1 MTKPFLKSTLEF
13 AISTVMTS
21 TIFAEET
28 SLSQFETT
36 KATEATKLQTIVVT
50 AAGYEQD
57 VNQAP
62 ASMTVITR
70 EELDKRNYNDIND
83 VLRNTPGVVVTGS
96 GSAQSISIRGMGSN
110 YTLFLVDGKRQ
121 YSKDVNPN
129 GDDSGFEKNI
139 LPPMA
144 AIERIEIIRG
154 PASTL
159 YGTDAMGGVINI
171 ITKKVTD
178 VWTGT
183 VEVGTVLQDSN
194 QSGDIKEGSVYLAGP
209 LIANKLGLQLGLN
222 KQEREEDAYIGG
234 FRNTERES
242 INGRLTYILNDDH
255 DLKLDA
261 NFVNQTAAT
270 TVGKTVAVAGPGEKQ
285 ATGSKGRNY
294 RSVYSLTHDG
304 HYNDTLTSR
313 SYVQLENSKN
323 PDRSNGITSGIE
335 TDTWI
340 ANTQWDWDLSKHQL
354 VFGAYFKNEE
364 MIDRATNQ
372 NEKLPITEL
381 ERWGFALF
389 TEDTWSITERFNLT
403 TGVRYDHDK
412 NYDGNFS
419 PRIYGVYNL
428 NDAWILKGG
437 VSTGYKQPDLKQS
450 SSEVHSVTGK
460 GSAFIMGNDDL
471 KPEKSITYEL
481 GTAWQ
486 GARSNTTLTA
496 YYTEFKDRIS
506 EDRICQSPN
515 GENNKPSTWVCPDP
529 FDRLDNNGNP
539 LMWNFYGSRFNIDK
553 AAMQGIEATYDVELA
568 DNVNLAANYTY
579 TDTEIQSGQY
589 KGNSLNQMPE
599 HMFNITVDYGIND
612 QLDVWSRLHHRSETS
627 QSLGRSSMTMANP
640 AYTFLDAGFNYQFNA
655 NLKGKFGV
663 YNILDE
669 KAEDVD
675 GDQLLD
681 GRRYGVSLVATY

>member
-1 MTKPFLKSTLEF
+1 MNTPFLQSTLTF
-13 AISTVMTS
+13 AVLTAMVNTS
-21 TIFAEET
+21 F
-28 SLSQFETT
+28 
-36 KATEATKLQTIVVT
+36 ATESQAPQTETTKLQTIVVT

-57 VNQAP
+57 LSQAP
-62 ASMTVITR
+62 SSMTVVTR

-96 GSAQSISIRGMGSN
+96 GSAQNISIRGMGSN

-178 VWTGT
+178 EWTGT

-194 QSGDIKEGSVYLAGP
+194 ESGDIKEGSVYLAGP

-222 KQEREEDAYIGG
+222 KQEREEDGYVGG

-242 INGRLTYILNDDH
+242 INSRLTYILNDNH
-255 DLKLDA
+255 DIKFDA
-261 NFVNQTAAT
+261 NFINQTSET
-270 TVGKTVAVAGPGEKQ
+270 TVGKTIAIAEPGKKP

-294 RSVYSLTHDG
+294 RSVYSVTHNG
-304 HYNDTLTSR
+304 HYNDTLSSS
-313 SYVQLENSKN
+313 SYVQLEKSKN
-323 PDRSNGITSGIE
+323 PDRSNGVTSGIE

-340 ANTQWDWDLSKHQL
+340 ANTQWDWDFNKHQL
-354 VFGAYFKNEE
+354 IFGAYFKNEE
-364 MIDRATNQ
+364 MVDRATNQ
-372 NEKLPITEL
+372 NEKIPITEL

-389 TEDTWSITERFNLT
+389 AEDTWSLTDRFNLT
-403 TGVRYDHDK
+403 TGIRYDHDE

-419 PRIYGVYNL
+419 PRIYGVYNFS
-428 NDAWILKGG
+428 DAWTLKGG
-437 VSTGYKQPDLKQS
+437 IATGYKQPDLKQS
-450 SSEVHSVTGK
+450 SSDVHSVTGK

-471 KPEKSITYEL
+471 KPEKSLTYEL

-486 GARSNTTLTA
+486 GDRSNATLTA

-506 EDRICQSPN
+506 EDRTCQSPN
-515 GENNKPSTWVCPDP
+515 GANNDSSTWVCPDP
-529 FDRLDNNGNP
+529 FNRLDDNGDL

-553 AAMQGIEATYDVELA
+553 AIMQGIEATYEVELA

-579 TDTEIQSGQY
+579 TDTEIKSGQY
-589 KGNSLNQMPE
+589 SGKPLNMMPE
-599 HMFNITVDYGIND
+599 HMFNITVDYGISD
-612 QLDVWSRLHHRSETS
+612 QLDVWSRLHYRSETS
-627 QSLGRSSMTMANP
+627 QSLGRSSMTEENP
-640 AYTFLDAGFNYQFNA
+640 AYTFLDVGFNYQFNES
-655 NLKGKFGV
+655 LKGKFGV
-663 YNILDE
+663 YNVLDE
-669 KAEDVD
+669 KSEDAD
-675 GDQLLD
+675 GSQLLD
-681 GRRYGVSLVATY
+681 GRRYGVGLVASF